1 MTDVKR
7 AVASGNHD
15 SRAYQCSGAG
25 GPETW
30 VVEPRIVLAR
40 DIEHHLTDVGMSPL
54 VRHSV
59 DDRLS
64 GRSDGHKRTNNR
76 QQRHNSYSHNLPLPQ
91 LPPSSMALLRYQ
103 HFPSAP

>member
-7 AVASGNHD
+7 AVASGHHD

-30 VVEPRIVLAR
+30 VVEPRIVLAG
-40 DIEHHLTDVGMSPL
+40 DIEKHLADVGMSPL
-54 VRHSV
+54 VRHSI

-64 GRSDGHKRTNNR
+64 GRSDGHKRRNNR
-76 QQRHNSYSHNLPLPQ
+76 QQRQNSCSHNLSCPQ
-91 LPPSSMALLRYQ
+91 LSPFLMALLRYQ
-103 HFPSAP
+103 YFPSAP